1 MSHFISYHIPKCA
14 SLSRLTKFPMPMYY
28 EALRSESQVAAEWQ
42 YAFSRLNRGEP
53 GISGLMAFVQVAGA
67 SGALA
72 NPTAIGWP
80 LTPTIIQA
88 KDNLPAALPQA
99 AMAVASYCKQHEFD
113 RYWTCLIWIN
123 LGCLFCEV
131 ASRQANSGLSS
142 FTRVVMPPGRYLLGI
157 KSVWRQLGKFLR
169 SFEGFGTPRLQLL
182 RALHN

>member
-1 MSHFISYHIPKCA
+1 MSHLISYHIPKCA

-113 RYWTCLIWIN
+113 RYSTCLI
-123 LGCLFCEV
+123 
-131 ASRQANSGLSS
+131 
-142 FTRVVMPPGRYLLGI
+142 
-157 KSVWRQLGKFLR
+157 
-169 SFEGFGTPRLQLL
+169 
-182 RALHN
+182 